1 MDIVWARSVRG
12 DGAPARRP
20 RSLCVVLIAFTH
32 AIVLF
37 VLVRSLGA
45 ASGAYSNPAV
55 TCALLYTLS

>member
-1 MDIVWARSVRG
+1 
-12 DGAPARRP
+12 
-20 RSLCVVLIAFTH
+20 VLIAFTH